1 MGRRHNSTVVVARWG
16 RGTPRVTDHAAVRLA
31 SGAMTTTTRRTSS
44 TAVAVLVAGTF
55 FMELLDGTIL
65 ATAAPAMGR
74 DLGVDSAAVGV
85 AITAYLVTLAVFIPV
100 SGWITDRVGSRTVF
114 VGAIALF
121 TLASALC
128 AASTGLVELTLWR
141 ILQGLGGALM
151 VPVGRLVVL
160 RSAGRDQLVTAIAI
174 LTWPAL
180 AAPIIAP
187 FLGGVLVD
195 TLSWH
200 WIFLVN
206 IPLGVVAVVAALV
219 LVPQERAPER
229 VPFDWRGSVL
239 ACLGLGALVVMAS
252 LLALETVPVVPAVV
266 AGVVGAGCT
275 WLAIRHFR
283 RAPHPIMGLDAFRL
297 ETFRVSHAGGSLF
310 RLAVSAVPFVLPLL
324 FQDAWGVD
332 RTRGRVRR
340 PLGLRR
346 QPRHQ
351 ARDHAVPALVGGTV
365 RSSSCPPPSRRCPS
379 WRWCSSHRRRRSGCS
394 RSSSSSAVPHG
405 RWASPRTTRSRS
417 RTWSSRT

>member
-1 MGRRHNSTVVVARWG
+1 MN
-16 RGTPRVTDHAAVRLA
+16 RGLA
-31 SGAMTTTTRRTSS
+31 L
-44 TAVAVLVAGTF
+44 LVAGTY

-121 TLASALC
+121 TIASALC
-128 AASTGLVELTLWR
+128 AASSGLVELTLWR

-180 AAPIIAP
+180 AAPVIAP

-206 IPLGVVAVVAALV
+206 IPLGVIAA
-219 LVPQERAPER
+219 
-229 VPFDWRGSVL
+229 S
-239 ACLGLGALVVMAS
+239 
-252 LLALETVPVVPAVV
+252 
-266 AGVVGAGCT
+266 
-275 WLAIRHFR
+275 
-283 RAPHPIMGLDAFRL
+283 
-297 ETFRVSHAGGSLF
+297 
-310 RLAVSAVPFVLPLL
+310 
-324 FQDAWGVD
+324 
-332 RTRGRVRR
+332 
-340 PLGLRR
+340 
-346 QPRHQ
+346 
-351 ARDHAVPALVGGTV
+351 
-365 RSSSCPPPSRRCPS
+365 SRRS
-379 WRWCSSHRRRRSGCS
+379 CSCRRSGL
-394 RSSSSSAVPHG
+394 RSGCRSTGSGRCWRASGSAPS
-405 RWASPRTTRSRS
+405 W
-417 RTWSSRT
+417 